1 MKKLLALTFIGLA
14 LSYYL
19 LNYRP
24 DLCFFQFDKLAHIIG
39 GVFAGSFGIYCWLHF
54 NRLFLG
60 FSDEKTIKIFL
71 IFCALSSA
79 AIVGLLWELY
89 ECYFLSHL
97 NPLWDTICDL
107 IADVFGGWLSF
118 FYIIRTK
125 H

>member
-1 MKKLLALTFIGLA
+1 MKKLLIVTFIGLA

-39 GVFAGSFGIYCWLHF
+39 GMFAGSFGMYSWLHF

-60 FSDEKTIKIFL
+60 FADKKTVKIFL
-71 IFCALSSA
+71 IFCALSSS

-89 ECYFLSHL
+89 ECYFLPPL

-107 IADVFGGWLSF
+107 ITDVLGGWLISF
-118 FYIIRTK
+118 FYVKTK
-125 H
+125 Y